1 MQWLELVTLLYR
13 RRIIPLI
20 QMNYSEKCLS
30 KVLRSNWIYHH
41 YYIIKWRQ
49 SHVWALFKWRL
60 SSRPRT
66 SWPLLK
72 SWPFHYHL
80 NIDVELITDSC
91 QMQPIKMLKLWPII
105 RNTMYNLTRIM
116 YDINKCVKKIMYY
129 TWMYYLFVF
138 YELSIQWVSFSE
150 LQWTSN
156 RIWVATRIYFD
167 ESLSLNFEIDRVY
180 SIFFFWLN
188 SRRGVEARGNHLGIT
203 CWIRRTGRVARTSSA
218 SLKICRSMRDS
229 S

>member
-60 SSRPRT
+60 SSRSRT

-72 SWPFHYHL
+72 SWPFHYQL

-180 SIFFFWLN
+180 SIFFFGWIADEEWRQEEIILV
-188 SRRGVEARGNHLGIT
+188 SHVESDVQVALRGLQAHL
-203 CWIRRTGRVARTSSA
+203 
-218 SLKICRSMRDS
+218 
-229 S
+229 